1 MSGADYYEWD
11 GGGAG
16 EDSYE
21 QDVREK
27 LIELFERNRK
37 KVFFS
42 RQLEVRLTITFTG
55 SRIEPSERWL
65 RRGRLT

>member
-1 MSGADYYEWD
+1 MSGADYYEW
-11 GGGAG
+11 GGERVG

-42 RQLEVRLTITFTG
+42 RQLEV
-55 SRIEPSERWL
+55 S
-65 RRGRLT
+65 